1 MNSIGLVEVKNVS
14 KGIVVTDEMLKSAG
28 IVLISSG
35 SVCPGK
41 FVTIVGGELSAIH
54 AAVDRAELIA
64 EDALIDKF
72 VIGNLGDNVF
82 EAICGTAD
90 VKEKKAFGI
99 VETFTAASAIQA
111 ADAAV
116 KAGDIELIEVR
127 VARGLGGKCF
137 VSMTGDVADVK
148 AGVEAGARIATE
160 QGVLINTEVIA
171 NPHPE
176 LWEAVLS
183 FDFTAYNGTAYAV
196 PFLRLNPDK
205 FDCVA

>member
-99 VETFTAASAIQA
+99 VE
-111 ADAAV
+111 
-116 KAGDIELIEVR
+116 LIEVR

-176 LWEAVLS
+176 LWEAVL
-183 FDFTAYNGTAYAV
+183 
-196 PFLRLNPDK
+196 
-205 FDCVA
+205 

>member
-28 IVLISSG
+28 IVLISSEF
-35 SVCPGK
+35 SLSGK

-99 VETFTAASAIQA
+99 VETFTAAVQFKQPMLLLKLVTSNLSKFVWLVVWAVSALFQ
-111 ADAAV
+111 
-116 KAGDIELIEVR
+116 
-127 VARGLGGKCF
+127 
-137 VSMTGDVADVK
+137 
-148 AGVEAGARIATE
+148 
-160 QGVLINTEVIA
+160 
-171 NPHPE
+171 
-176 LWEAVLS
+176 
-183 FDFTAYNGTAYAV
+183 
-196 PFLRLNPDK
+196 
-205 FDCVA
+205 

>member
-148 AGVEAGARIATE
+148 AGVEAGAR
-160 QGVLINTEVIA
+160 
-171 NPHPE
+171 
-176 LWEAVLS
+176 
-183 FDFTAYNGTAYAV
+183 
-196 PFLRLNPDK
+196 LRLNK
-205 FDCVA
+205 ACLSIQKLLLIHILNCGKLYFNLILRLTKVLRMQYLFYV